1 MKSKINAIKS
11 ILQTIKAIIISARY
25 YFPWEL
31 CEDYGR
37 KCVFEW
43 NL

>member
-1 MKSKINAIKS
+1 MKS

-31 CEDYGR
+31 CEDGQIGR
-37 KCVFEW
+37 VPAHF
-43 NL
+43 